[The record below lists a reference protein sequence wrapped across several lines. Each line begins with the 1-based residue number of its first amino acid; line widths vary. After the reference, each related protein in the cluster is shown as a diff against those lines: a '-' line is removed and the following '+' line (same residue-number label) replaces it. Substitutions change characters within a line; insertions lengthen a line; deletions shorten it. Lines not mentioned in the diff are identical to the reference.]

1 MPRYREYSYE
11 QSLMVP
17 IRLAEQLQSGTF
29 EYTVNYL
36 VDNEIDL
43 TVFEARYCND
53 ETGAPAYNPAILL
66 K

>member
-17 IRLAEQLQSGTF
+17 IRLAEQLQPGTF